1 VSLLDNLP
9 HQLTFS
15 RQTYTRGS
23 IGGQLAT
30 PAAYATGKEGWVQ
43 SASHREIN
51 EFQKRGQAITHKV
64 LMAPDDEAL
73 LTEGDTITVTAG
85 DTFVGHIL
93 QVRSSGEAT
102 AGCGWLSSVYVEK
115 L

>member
-1 VSLLDNLP
+1 MLLEHLP
-9 HQLTFS
+9 HTLTFS

-30 PAAYATGKEGWVQ
+30 PAAFATGKEGWVQ

-51 EFQKRGQAITHKV
+51 EFQKRGQVVTHKV
-64 LMAPDDEAL
+64 LVASDDEAL
-73 LTEGDTITVTAG
+73 LTENDTITVDAG
-85 DTFVGHIL
+85 PTFVGHSL